1 MSLRQFSVTLGRLAS
16 KTLSVTPL
24 WNANG
29 ATRLMSRT
37 SGANRAKKH
46 KKFLK
51 EYAKGY
57 RGRSKNC
64 YSIAIRRVH
73 RAWQY
78 AYRDRKVKRRE
89 WRKLWITRI
98 SAGSR
103 QYNWSYSRFIPACNR
118 SNIQL
123 NRKILANL
131 AGQEPFAFKAIVD
144 VIGQEDTKN
153 QASL

>member
-1 MSLRQFSVTLGRLAS
+1 MSLRQVSASLGRLAS
-16 KTLSVTPL
+16 KTLSATPL

-46 KKFLK
+46 KIFLK
-51 EYAKGY
+51 EHAKGY

-78 AYRDRKVKRRE
+78 AYRDRRTKRRD
-89 WRKLWITRI
+89 WRRLWITRI
-98 SAGSR
+98 SAGAR
-103 QYNWSYSRFIPACNR
+103 QYNWSYSRFVPACNR
-118 SNIQL
+118 SKIEL

-131 AGQEPFAFKAIVD
+131 AGQEPFAFKAVVD
-144 VIGQEDTKN
+144 VVGQEG
-153 QASL
+153 S